1 LQIIMAEKLTDRA
14 FIVGA
19 VAQTDLLHIVDVSD
33 NSQDPAGSSFK
44 VTSKDFINSYIT
56 DGSEGAMPYWD
67 NTTGKYIPIST
78 SGIFHDVSNNRL
90 GFGINSGLSTKVHI
104 KATTGGALQVDGSSQ
119 VGALYVD
126 SNGGMATGT
135 ATTDGTA
142 QLLAYTGSRT
152 YVSQFASDTSSVI
165 MTVFRNGN
173 VQVGGFASRDYKLR
187 VISDVNGLT
196 EAQVNVSNL
205 SVLTSA
211 ITQQV
216 FTNGNVDAKA
226 LFIGQLGTGFSN
238 VAYGNANEAYI
249 NVSGADNYLN
259 AHCQLRVYNTT
270 RTATGNVALRV
281 EGGNTAINLPL
292 NVNPTSKLQVVGLP
306 SYADNAAAITGG
318 LTAGAFYI
326 RTGHGLDIVV

>member
-1 LQIIMAEKLTDRA
+1 MAEKLTDRA

-56 DGSEGAMPYWD
+56 DGSEGALPYWD

-78 SGIFHDVSNNRL
+78 SGIFHDVANNRV
-90 GFGINSGLSTKVHI
+90 GFGINSALSTKVHI
-104 KATTGGALQVDGSSQ
+104 KATTGGSLQVDGSSQ

-135 ATTDGTA
+135 ASTDGTA

-152 YVSQFASDTSSVI
+152 YVSVFASDTNSII
-165 MTVFRNGN
+165 MSVFRNGN
-173 VQVGGFASRDYKLR
+173 VQVGGFASNNYKLK
-187 VISDVNGLT
+187 VIASVNGLT
-196 EAQVNVSNL
+196 EAQINVENL
-205 SVLTSA
+205 NNSTSA
-211 ITQQV
+211 ISQQV
-216 FTNGNVDAKA
+216 WSNGNVDAKA

-238 VAYGNANEAYI
+238 VAYGNANEGYI
-249 NVSGADNYLN
+249 NMAGADNYLN
-259 AHCQLRVYNTT
+259 AHVQLRVYNTT
-270 RTATGNVALRV
+270 RTATANVALRV

-292 NVNPTSKLQVVGLP
+292 NESITSFMQVRGLS
-306 SYADNAAAITGG
+306 SYADNAAAVTAG